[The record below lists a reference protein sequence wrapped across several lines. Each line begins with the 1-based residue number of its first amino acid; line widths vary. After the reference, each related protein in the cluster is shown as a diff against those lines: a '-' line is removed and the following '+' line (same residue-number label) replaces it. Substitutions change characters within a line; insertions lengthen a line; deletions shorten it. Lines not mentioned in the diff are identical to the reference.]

1 MALQRSINEHGD
13 LPVHIDTFA
22 NPPTYTEVTAI
33 EYYNGDDPDFDDWRE
48 RGKHFLLTVWI

>member
-1 MALQRSINEHGD
+1 MNASALIMALQRSINEHGD

-33 EYYNGDDPDFDDWRE
+33 EYYNGDDPDYESKRS
-48 RGKHFLLTVWI
+48 G